1 MIDNKI
7 IKNQDK
13 ELKLAS
19 KIREREYRK
28 RLGLHLLLRL
38 WLHLHENEKPS
49 EITEPTKMYGN
60 NFLLHQGCN
69 GPGRALSALTHPDK
83 VLIWA
88 PINTRSLF

>member
-49 EITEPTKMYGN
+49 EITEPTKCMEIIFYFIRDATGQVGP
-60 NFLLHQGCN
+60 FPPLPIQTRYSFGLL
-69 GPGRALSALTHPDK
+69 
-83 VLIWA
+83 
-88 PINTRSLF
+88 